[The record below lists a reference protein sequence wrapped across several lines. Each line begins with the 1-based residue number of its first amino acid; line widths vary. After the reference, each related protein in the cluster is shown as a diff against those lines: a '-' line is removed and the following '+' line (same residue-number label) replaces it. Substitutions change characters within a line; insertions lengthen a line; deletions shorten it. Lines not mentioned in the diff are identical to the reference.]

1 MTHALSHPE
10 AHLIRVMDKDYLPVK
25 YRLAW
30 FRSLFPHGTI
40 ETTLV
45 KLDMDKEY
53 TEPVWINKKK
63 VMRTACG
70 IAVFSTVIHDGCGGI
85 ATGTKSEKAAS
96 FDDFVEKAESGSI
109 GRALSALGYGTQF
122 ACV

>member
-1 MTHALSHPE
+1 MMYTPS
-10 AHLIRVMDKDYLPVK
+10 AHLIKVMDKDYLPVK

-45 KLDMDKEY
+45 RLDMDAEY

-63 VMRTACG
+63 VMRTARG
-70 IAVFSTVIHDGCGGI
+70 IAVFHTVIRDGHGGE

-96 FDDFVEKAESGSI
+96 FNDFVEKAESGSI
-109 GRALSALGYGTQF
+109 GRALAALGYGTQF

>member
-1 MTHALSHPE
+1 MYKPE
-10 AHLIRVMDKDYLPVK
+10 EHLIKIWDKDYLPVQ

-30 FRSLFPHGTI
+30 FRSQFPHATI
-40 ETTLV
+40 KTKLVTLN
-45 KLDMDKEY
+45 MDIEY
-53 TEPVWINKKK
+53 TEPVWRGGKKY
-63 VMRTACG
+63 MRTACG
-70 IAVFSTVIHDGCGGI
+70 IAVFHTVIHNGLGGV

-109 GRALSALGYGTQF
+109 GRALAALGYGTQF

>member
-1 MTHALSHPE
+1 MYKPE
-10 AHLIRVMDKDYLPVK
+10 TQLIKVMDKDYLPVK

-30 FRSLFPHGTI
+30 FRSRFPHGTVD
-40 ETTLV
+40 TKLVTLN
-45 KLDMDKEY
+45 MDIEY
-53 TEPVWINKKK
+53 TEPIWCNGKKY
-63 VMRTACG
+63 MRTACG
-70 IAVFSTVIHDGCGGI
+70 IAIFHTTIRDGCGGV

-109 GRALSALGYGTQF
+109 GRALAALGYGTQF

>member
-1 MTHALSHPE
+1 MYKPE
-10 AHLIRVMDKDYLPVK
+10 AHLIKVMDKDYLPVQ

-30 FRSLFPHGTI
+30 FRSQFPHATI
-40 ETTLV
+40 ETKLV
-45 KLDMDKEY
+45 TLDMDAQY
-53 TEPVWINKKK
+53 TEPVWIRGKKTT
-63 VMRTACG
+63 RTACG
-70 IAVFSTVIHDGCGGI
+70 IAVFHTVIRDGRGGV

-109 GRALSALGYGTQF
+109 GRALAALGYGTQF

>member
-1 MTHALSHPE
+1 MYKPE
-10 AHLIRVMDKDYLPVK
+10 THLIKVMGKDYLPVQ

-30 FRSLFPHGTI
+30 FRAHFPHATI
-40 ETTLV
+40 ETKLVTLNR
-45 KLDMDKEY
+45 DASY
-53 TEPVWINKKK
+53 TEPVWIRGKRIL
-63 VMRTACG
+63 RTASG
-70 IAVFSTVIHDGCGGI
+70 IAVFHTVIQDGCGGI

-109 GRALSALGYGTQF
+109 GRALAALGYGTQF